1 VATLTSRS
9 VGVVRGHLGPI
20 VLGLA
25 LLGTTAC
32 STPTESSPA
41 PSATDGGASIGP
53 TGFHGRALAGPTCPV
68 VRPNDPACA
77 DRPIAG
83 ATIHVLDATGT
94 EIAVLTTDPAGAFGL
109 GVPAGVYRLV
119 ADPVPGL
126 MRAPAPTDVE
136 VGTGVSEIDL
146 AFDTGIR

>member
-1 VATLTSRS
+1 VATLSRPS
-9 VGVVRGHLGPI
+9 AGILRGLLGPVVLGI
-20 VLGLA
+20 VLLSTA
-25 LLGTTAC
+25 AC
-32 STPTESSPA
+32 SPPIDSSPT
-41 PSATDGGASIGP
+41 PSAVDGGGSIGP

-83 ATIHVLDATGT
+83 ARIHVLDATGA
-94 EIAVLTTDPAGAFGL
+94 EIAILTTDLTGAFGY
-109 GVPAGVYRLV
+109 GVPAGTYRLV

-126 MRAPAPTDVE
+126 MHAPPPTDVE
-136 VGTGVSEIDL
+136 VGTGVSEVDL